1 MNFLL
6 VGTIANDVHFQ
17 CYLLEGIVRWNED
30 RASAAMI
37 DGCDSPTSS
46 YSSSLKCEINR
57 LTKMVYGED
66 QQKNFDHPGKYTG
79 NVGFVYLDHVL
90 HGVR

>member
-1 MNFLL
+1 M
-6 VGTIANDVHFQ
+6 IANDVHFQ

-37 DGCDSPTSS
+37 GGGEKSTTSS
-46 YSSSLKCEINR
+46 YSSSLKYEINR
-57 LTKMVYGED
+57 LTKMVLVYGEE

-79 NVGFVYLDHVL
+79 NVG
-90 HGVR
+90 